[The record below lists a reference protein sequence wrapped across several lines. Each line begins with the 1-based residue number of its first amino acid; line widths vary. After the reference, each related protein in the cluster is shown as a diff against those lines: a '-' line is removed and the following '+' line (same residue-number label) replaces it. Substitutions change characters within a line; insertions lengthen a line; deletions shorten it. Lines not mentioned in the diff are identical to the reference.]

1 MDSLKKA
8 SIVSEKLALISGRL
22 LSNGFVNMGS
32 VIYPPQPPSLPRQR
46 SSNRGV

>member
-8 SIVSEKLALISGRL
+8 SIVREKPALVSGRL

-32 VIYPPQPPSLPRQR
+32 VICPPHPPTLPGQR